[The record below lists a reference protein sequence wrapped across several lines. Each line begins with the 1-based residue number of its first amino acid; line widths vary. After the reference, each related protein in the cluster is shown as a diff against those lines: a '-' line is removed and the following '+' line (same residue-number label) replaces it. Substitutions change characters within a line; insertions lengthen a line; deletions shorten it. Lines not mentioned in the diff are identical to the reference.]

1 MKLLIKNM
9 FKKIRRSIGRFLS
22 IMFIIALGISVFM
35 GLRESTA
42 GMLYTADNYYDENEL
57 MDFRIIS
64 SYGFTNDDIKSLNEL
79 ENVEKAKPS
88 YSIDVINNG
97 ESIRVHALED
107 DINKVVLMSGR
118 MPKQNDECLADFYKY
133 KLNDK
138 ITFEN
143 DNLGDV
149 LSVSSCTVKGLVTSP
164 LYVRDEK
171 GISNVGNGKL
181 ISFVF
186 INKDAFI
193 AEYFTEVYIISKDA
207 REKNSYYDEY
217 DKAIIFLKKEL
228 ETLKPIRETIRYEEI
243 LLEANNE
250 ITKIKNELDS
260 KINSSLAELI
270 QAKIKLDDGQ
280 KKLEANRKSNLKK
293 IESSKQELNQN
304 RNLILNNLNLI
315 GITETD
321 LDNYILNLAN
331 TLSLLKEQILMLD
344 PESEEYDGLNL
355 KIIEVENNYNQLLT
369 LKTNLDDINKGL
381 KTLEANYNLFQKEII
396 KEEEKLKQGY
406 YDYNKGMNDLAIVKQ
421 EANTKIEDARE
432 ELKNIEKP
440 VWYLLDRRDNS
451 GYISYKEDI
460 VKVDAIAKILPIFFI
475 MVVVLMIL
483 NTLTRL
489 IEEERT
495 EMGILLSNGFSKSN
509 IVFGYL
515 VYVLTAGLIGIM
527 LGMTIGY
534 SLIPRVIYSVFLAR
548 FYVPKLI
555 TIVSPLPFSL
565 VILLTLLIMGGVTI
579 IACMKEL
586 KEVPAAL
593 LRPKPPKTGKKV
605 FVEKVSF
612 LWSKLSFMGKTT
624 IRNLFRYKQRIIM
637 TILGVAGCTALLVAG
652 MGINDSINNIS
663 RLQYNEIIKYD
674 SMYILKNDMTDMS
687 NGLMNLFKKNEIVNP
702 LLINQNAYTFSFDNK
717 TEDVYVIVPSD
728 IVNFNNYVNLT
739 SSITDKKISL
749 IDNGAIVTKQLADH
763 LKVKKGDSIS
773 IRNSD
778 NELFVLYVSDITYNY
793 ISHYIYI
800 SENYY
805 QEVFDK
811 KITYNSIIA
820 NGQIDKNVKLSDYG
834 ILVINYTSDIVKTL
848 DSFIAGLNKIIIM
861 IVVFAC
867 FLAFVVLYNLTIINV
882 SERKRE
888 MATFKVLGFYDNEI
902 SIFVYRETLIL
913 TIVGI
918 LLGLL
923 GGVYLHQFIM
933 NTAET
938 DNIVFLR
945 TINIA
950 SYLLAAL
957 ITILFSVIVQLII
970 NRTLKKID
978 MIDSLKSVE

>member
-9 FKKIRRSIGRFLS
+9 FKKIGKSIGRFLS

-42 GMLYTADNYYDENEL
+42 GMLYTADNYYDENNL
-57 MDFRIIS
+57 MDFKIIS
-64 SYGFTNDDIKSLNEL
+64 TYGFTNGDIESLKKLNYIEQ
-79 ENVEKAKPS
+79 VIPS
-88 YSIDVINNG
+88 YSIDVINKG

-107 DINKVVLMSGR
+107 NINKVILMSGR
-118 MPKQNDECLADFYKY
+118 MPNKNDECLADYFKY

-143 DNLGDV
+143 DNLDDI
-149 LSVSSCTVKGLVTSP
+149 LSVSSCTVKGLIKSP
-164 LYVRDEK
+164 LYIRDEK

-181 ISFVF
+181 SSFVF
-186 INKDAFI
+186 INKEAFVSD
-193 AEYFTEVYIISKDA
+193 YYTEVYITSKKA
-207 REKNSYYDEY
+207 KEKNSYYEEY
-217 DKAIIFLKKEL
+217 DKAITFLRREL
-228 ETLKPIRETIRYEEI
+228 EALKPIRETIRYEEI

-250 ITKIKNELDS
+250 IIKIKNELDEE
-260 KINSSLAELI
+260 INSSLSELQ
-270 QAKIKLDDGQ
+270 QAKIKLDNGQ
-280 KKLEANRKSNLKK
+280 RELKINKDNNLKK
-293 IESSKQELNQN
+293 FETNRQTLNEN
-304 RNLILNNLNLI
+304 KTLILNALSEFGIKENNLDDYLLNL
-315 GITETD
+315 T
-321 LDNYILNLAN
+321 N
-331 TLSLLKEQILMLD
+331 TLNML
-344 PESEEYDGLNL
+344 N
-355 KIIEVENNYNQLLT
+355 NQLLLLEPDSEDYEALSFKIT
-369 LKTNLDDINKGL
+369 EINSNYHQLLSIKDNLVDLNNGL
-381 KTLEANYNLFQKEII
+381 NTLEKSYHLFQSEIK
-396 KEEEKLKQGY
+396 KEEAKLSQGY
-406 YDYNKGMNDLAIVKQ
+406 YDYEQGMIKLTDAQQ
-421 EANTKIEDARE
+421 EANQKIDEAKA

-440 VWYLLDRRDNS
+440 IWYLQDRRDNS

-460 VKVDAIAKILPIFFI
+460 VKVEAIAKILPIFFI

-495 EMGILLSNGFSKSN
+495 EMGILLSNGFSKAN

-515 VYVLTAGLIGIM
+515 LYVLSSGLIGIII
-527 LGMTIGY
+527 GMTIGY
-534 SLIPRVIYSVFLAR
+534 SLIPRIIYSVFLAR

-565 VILLTLLIMGGVTI
+565 VISLTLIIMFGVTI

-586 KEVPAAL
+586 KEAPALL

-605 FVEKVSF
+605 FIERISF
-612 LWSKLSFMGKTT
+612 LWKNLNFMGKTT

-663 RLQYNEIIKYD
+663 KLQYNDIIKYD
-674 SMYILKNDMTDMS
+674 SMYILKNEITDLS

-702 LLINQNAYTFSFDNK
+702 LLINQQAYTFSFDNK
-717 TEDVYVIVPSD
+717 IEDAYVIVPSD
-728 IVNFNNYVNLT
+728 IVNFNNYVKLT
-739 SSITDKKISL
+739 SSITNKKIS
-749 IDNGAIVTKQLADH
+749 IINNGAIITKQMADQ
-763 LKVKKGDSIS
+763 LKVNKGDSIK

-800 SENYY
+800 SKAYY
-805 QEVFDK
+805 QEIFDK
-811 KITYNSIIA
+811 EITYNSIIA
-820 NGQIDKNVKLSDYG
+820 NGKIDSNLKLNDYG
-834 ILVINYTSDIVKTL
+834 ILVINYTSDIIKNL

-861 IVVFAC
+861 IVVLAG

-888 MATFKVLGFYDNEI
+888 LATFKVLGFYDNEI
-902 SIFVYRETLIL
+902 SIFVFRETLIL

-923 GGVYLHQFIM
+923 GGVYLHKFII

-938 DNIVFLR
+938 DNIMFLR
-945 TINIA
+945 TINNI
-950 SYLLAAL
+950 SYLIAAL
-957 ITILFSVIVQLII
+957 ITIFFSFVVQLII
-970 NRTLKKID
+970 NKTLKKID